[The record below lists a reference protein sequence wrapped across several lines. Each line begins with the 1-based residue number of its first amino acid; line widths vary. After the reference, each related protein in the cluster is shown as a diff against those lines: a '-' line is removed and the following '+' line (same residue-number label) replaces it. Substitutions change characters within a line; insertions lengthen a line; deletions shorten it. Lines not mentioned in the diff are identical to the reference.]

1 MKKIISEFFVVFILL
16 SMMSHNVRAAENGKT
31 NVSSATGQLTM
42 ADAIKTAIKNNPEL
56 KASIFSEM
64 AAQSSL
70 GQARAGFLPVINFTE
85 TFNRTNIPMWAFGT
99 LLNQGEF
106 TQNDFNTSI
115 LNDPDAINNFNSL
128 LSISMPVYSGGRI
141 YNSFKKAELN
151 SRIAGLMH
159 IQTEQGIIAKTS
171 LAYTGLLLAKKN
183 FGVILQSLKYAN
195 ATLSLVQSRYSNGF
209 SVKSDLL
216 RAKVR
221 IADLEQQRLSANN
234 RIEIA
239 KNYLNA
245 AMGLPVDTP
254 VNADAYFKKSS
265 EPEGNL
271 IDFIQKAVKNR
282 PELQILRLKKEI
294 AVKEIKI
301 AESAHLPSINIF
313 ANYENNSEDLSNGQN
328 DYSLGAAMRINL
340 FSGFGISAKINSA
353 KLFLSRIR
361 EIHKSMETN
370 VKIQTRQAWLDL
382 KTAWKRI
389 HVANSALEQ
398 AVENLRIIRNRY
410 ENGLLTIVSLLDA
423 ELADQRARANHF
435 NAVYDYES
443 ARIRLALAS
452 GTLNADFK

>member
-1 MKKIISEFFVVFILL
+1 MKKIIREFFVVFILL
-16 SMMSHNVRAAENGKT
+16 SMMPNNVRAENGKT
-31 NVSSATGQLTM
+31 NVSSATGPLTM
-42 ADAIKTAIKNNPEL
+42 ADAIKIAITNNPEL
-56 KASIFSEM
+56 KASVFSER

-85 TFNRTNIPMWAFGT
+85 TFKRTNTPMWVFGN
-99 LLNQGEF
+99 LLNQGKI
-106 TQNDFNTSI
+106 TKNDFNPSI
-115 LNDPDAINNFNSL
+115 LNDPDAINNFTSL

-159 IQTEQGIIAKTS
+159 KQTEQGIIAKTS

-183 FGVILQSLKYAN
+183 FEVILQSLKSAN
-195 ATLSLVQSRYSNGF
+195 ASLRLVQSRYSNGF

-239 KNYLNA
+239 KSYLNA

-254 VNADAYFKKSS
+254 VNVDAYFKKSS
-265 EPEGNL
+265 EPEGYL
-271 IDFIQKAVKNR
+271 IDFIRKAVKNR

-294 AVKEIKI
+294 AVKGIKI

-328 DYSLGAAMRINL
+328 DYSLGAAMHINL
-340 FSGFGISAKINSA
+340 FSGFGINSKINSA
-353 KLFLSRIR
+353 KLSLNRIR
-361 EIHKSMETN
+361 EIHKSMETGI
-370 VKIQTRQAWLDL
+370 KIQTRQAWLDL

-389 HVANSALEQ
+389 HVADSALEQ

-443 ARIRLALAS
+443 ARIKLALAS